1 MKIQKQAAILSGSAL
16 LACTFGFAVEPA
28 GTIYELEKFEVT
40 ADLWKTPIS
49 ENSASV
55 TLVDSEQLFV
65 SEADHFDDL
74 IESLPNV
81 TWTAGTSRPRYIQIR
96 GIGENSQFEG
106 ETPDS
111 SVRFLMD
118 DIDVTGLGTV
128 ASLLDVKQVEV
139 LRGPQAGAFG
149 ANAAGGLIRVVSEDP
164 TSTWTGNLSATIGE
178 DDLYTIATAIGG
190 PISSEDPET
199 LTVRVSAQISESNGF
214 RDNATLDRDDTN
226 GRDEQFVRTKLRW
239 KASDSMQWDITGFFG
254 EADNGYD
261 TFVLDNNG
269 FTTFSDEP
277 GQDFQQTVG
286 ASLKGIYT
294 GFDSM
299 ALTTITS
306 GTSTDSINSYDA
318 DWTAA
323 SYGGFSQLD
332 RERSVFNQELRLDS
346 TEETE
351 ALGWIDRW
359 TIGAYFQNLDEDS
372 TGFYRDFFTPAGDF
386 DTVYESQTLAIF
398 GQVAHYLSPKSRLIL
413 GLRAEQFDL
422 ETSSE
427 FRAEDTDFD
436 DTLWGGKLTYE
447 RDIAPGQMIFASA
460 TRGYK
465 AGGANIYPFLEA
477 TDPLLYETETL
488 WNYEIGYRG
497 ISSSGRLSGEI
508 TAFYMDRSNTQVRD
522 AAGFGGSFRFFTDN
536 GDDAEIYGLEASGQY
551 QVTETVTVYGNLGLM
566 DSDIDP
572 FTLTNGTPAGGRELA
587 YTPEYSYTIGA
598 RYKAESGIF
607 GYAELVGRDSY
618 FESNSHDAER
628 SAFNVVNASVGYA
641 WDSWKITLWAR
652 NLLDEEYDNRVFF
665 FGNDEALGYAPTR
678 YESAADPRQIGLTAS
693 YLW

>member
-1 MKIQKQAAILSGSAL
+1 MKHPVKAALIGGLTAATTQLHSQ
-16 LACTFGFAVEPA
+16 E
-28 GTIYELEKFEVT
+28 ELEAVIVT
-40 ADLWKTPIS
+40 ADLWQTPLS
-49 ENSASV
+49 ETSASV
-55 TLVDSEQLFV
+55 TVVGSEHLSTSQ
-65 SEADHFDDL
+65 ADHFDDL

-111 SVRFLMD
+111 TVRFLMD

-149 ANAAGGLIRVVSEDP
+149 ANAAGGLIRVVSEEP
-164 TSTWTGNLSATIGE
+164 SSVWTGKLSASVGE
-178 DDLYTIATAIGG
+178 DDMRTISAAVGG
-190 PISSEDPET
+190 PLSQKNPET
-199 LTVRVSAQISESNGF
+199 LTVRVAGQLSESNGF
-214 RDNATLDRDDTN
+214 RRNATLDRDDTN
-226 GRDEQFVRTKLRW
+226 GRDEQFARVKLRW
-239 KASDSMQWDITGFFG
+239 LASEEMQWDFTGFYG

-277 GQDFQQTVG
+277 GQDYQETLGV
-286 ASLKGIYT
+286 SLRGSYQ
-294 GFDSM
+294 GFDSV

-306 GTSTDSINSYDA
+306 GTITDSINSYDA

-323 SYGGFSQLD
+323 SYGGFSSVV

-346 TEETE
+346 TDQEN

-359 TIGAYFQNLDEDS
+359 TLGAYIQTLDEDS
-372 TGFYRDFFTPAGDF
+372 TGSYRDFFTPLGDF
-386 DTVYESQTLAIF
+386 DTVYESQTFAIF
-398 GQVAHYLSPKSRLIL
+398 GQAAHDFSDQTRFIL

-422 ETSSE
+422 ETLSE
-427 FRAEDTDFD
+427 FRAEGTDFD
-436 DTLWGGKLTYE
+436 DTLWGGKLTLE
-447 RDIAPGQMIFASA
+447 HSITEGKMLFLSA

-465 AGGANIYPFLEA
+465 AGGANIYPFLEP
-477 TDPLLYETETL
+477 TDPLVYETETL
-488 WNYEIGYRG
+488 WNYEIGFRG
-497 ISSSGRLSGEI
+497 MSEDGRIAGEI
-508 TAFYMDRSNTQVRD
+508 TAFYLDRSDTQVRD

-536 GDDAEIYGLEASGQY
+536 GNDSEIFGLEASAQFAA
-551 QVTETVTVYGNLGLM
+551 TEVLTLYGNLGLLS
-566 DSDIDP
+566 SDIDA
-572 FTLTNGTPAGGRELA
+572 FTLSNGTPAGGRELA

-598 RYKAESGIF
+598 RYAGDSGIF

-628 SAFNVVNASVGYA
+628 SAFNVVNASIGYS
-641 WDSWKITLWAR
+641 WESWKLTLWAR
-652 NLLDEEYDNRVFF
+652 NLLDERYDNRVFF
-665 FGNDEALGYAPTR
+665 FGNDESIGFAPVR
-678 YESAADPRQIGLTAS
+678 YESAADPRQVGVTVD